1 MWLIF
6 FIVIKVKKKKVKSQ
20 EKLPG
25 WPIARYALKTE
36 NMVLKKTLNAFN
48 TDMQNFALI
57 LLKLLELQ
65 SPGVHRAHNA

>member
-25 WPIARYALKTE
+25 WPIARYTLKTE
-36 NMVLKKTLNAFN
+36 NMVLKKNLNAFN